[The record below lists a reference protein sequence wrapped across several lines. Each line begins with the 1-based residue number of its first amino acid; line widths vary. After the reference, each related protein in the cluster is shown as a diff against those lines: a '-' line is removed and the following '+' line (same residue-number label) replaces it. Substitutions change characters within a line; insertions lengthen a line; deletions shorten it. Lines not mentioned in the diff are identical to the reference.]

1 MKSERLLLRDA
12 RSLTFDASSFK
23 MAETL
28 LEYSVLI
35 KIHQERNALE
45 ILHATQWVE
54 FIPFPGKISA
64 KEKTGEFIDSHLFPY
79 TTNSCY
85 TQVILDKITQGS
97 WK

>member
-1 MKSERLLLRDA
+1 MKSERLLLIDA

-54 FIPFPGKISA
+54 FILFPGKISA
-64 KEKTGEFIDSHLFPY
+64 MEKTGEFIDSHLFLY
-79 TTNSCY
+79 TTARSY
-85 TQVILDKITQGS
+85 TQELMEKIIHRNLE
-97 WK
+97 